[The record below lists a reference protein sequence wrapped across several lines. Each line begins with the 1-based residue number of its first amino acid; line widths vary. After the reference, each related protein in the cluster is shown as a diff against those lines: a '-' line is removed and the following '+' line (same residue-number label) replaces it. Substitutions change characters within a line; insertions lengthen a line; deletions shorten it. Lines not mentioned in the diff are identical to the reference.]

1 MAESWSLAD
10 ADAHGTVRWHSGLET
25 TAGSLCHG
33 AAQSSRTRPSPASL
47 VQLLAWR
54 AGMEPWGTGGRAW
67 RMGSGIDLRL
77 ALAPIKAL
85 SGKNVT
91 KGHDFTALGGAQSF
105 GIHSMSF

>member
-1 MAESWSLAD
+1 MAFWPGD
-10 ADAHGTVRWHSGLET
+10 DRGLRVPRGCPKLEDPPQPY
-25 TAGSLCHG
+25 LLG
-33 AAQSSRTRPSPASL
+33 AAPG
-47 VQLLAWR
+47 LAGR
-54 AGMEPWGTGGRAW
+54 DGAVGDGGRAW
-67 RMGSGIDLRL
+67 RMGSGIDLML